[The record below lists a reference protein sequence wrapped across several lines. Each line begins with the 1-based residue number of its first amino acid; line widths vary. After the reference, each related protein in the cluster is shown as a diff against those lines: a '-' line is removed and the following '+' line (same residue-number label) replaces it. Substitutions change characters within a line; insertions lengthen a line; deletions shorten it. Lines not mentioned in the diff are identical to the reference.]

1 MADKVPVVMAA
12 PGEQKERANNAFF
25 GQRAERIFVGRERE
39 MAELR
44 AAFQDAH
51 DGRGHLYLLAGE
63 PGIGKTRT
71 AEEFATYA
79 RQHAARILLGRCYEG
94 EGAPPFWPW
103 VQIVRSYLSICD
115 AHTVRAEMGPGAIDI
130 AQIIPEVR
138 ECLPDLSVPPVVT
151 PEAARFRFFDSFTQ
165 WLKNLAKTQPLL
177 LILEDLHWADTP
189 SLSLLQFAARD
200 VQDAR
205 ILVIATYRDVEL
217 GIRHPLTLAL
227 GEFVRIPGTRSLPL
241 KGLTIQETTQLLELA
256 MEMPPLAALAQAV
269 QQETEG
275 NPFFVSEMVRAFLAH
290 GQPAAVAA
298 SAFAPALPLPQRV
311 RGVLAR
317 RLQGLSEECQGLLSV
332 ASVIGREFR
341 LEVLRQLAVLP
352 QFAVQHVVPEVL
364 DEAVE
369 ARVLVTVPQTIGRY
383 SFAHTLLRETLYE
396 EIPPSRRIQLHR
408 SVGEV
413 LETLNRTDLELPS
426 SPRNG
431 QVVAEL
437 AHHFFVAMHD
447 EQAAI
452 KALLYAR
459 RAGERATANFA
470 YEEAAAHYTHALQA
484 LEFQPG
490 SGEQRAE
497 LLLALGE
504 AQGRAGNT
512 MHARETFALAA
523 ELARVLGRPALL
535 ARAALGFAC
544 ALVTPG
550 SVDKDTV
557 RWLEESLTV
566 LGEDDGPLRA
576 QVLARLAMELY
587 YSDARERRFQLS
599 EQAVALARR
608 SGEKSTLAMVL
619 NAQHYVRWDSDHLT
633 ERLSVTTEMVA
644 LAEEERNRELALLG
658 IHWRVVDLL
667 EQGDIVNADRAIA
680 THARLAEE
688 LRQPY
693 HLFYSTA
700 FRAMRALLA
709 GRFVEGEQ
717 WLQQTRAYGQRAQ
730 IEAESE
736 LAYGIQMFTLWS
748 LRGRRV
754 ELEKA
759 WEHFERL
766 IQQIPDLL
774 SLQIARAEL
783 ATALG
788 QEGEARRIYLPL
800 AEKNFVDLTPNLSL
814 LSSAMS
820 LARVCVFLGD
830 VARAPVLYRLLQPY
844 AECCIIIGPAIGCLG
859 SVSLYLGL
867 LATLLRRWEEARTHL
882 EAAVQQNVRLGARPL
897 VAHTRYEYARMLL
910 TRGRAPHHPHARGL
924 LEEALATT
932 QELGMEGLEEKI
944 KTSQSALRPSLA
956 PAPATSDQAASSLL
970 APSLQPSAS
979 LFHYNDDRWTI
990 SYQGVTFH
998 LKNVRGLRYIA
1009 HLLRNPQAEFHVL
1022 DLVSVG
1028 LDEGAE
1034 QMSKDLS
1041 AQSETAVPPHL
1052 RAAYKQRL
1060 EDLHQEL
1067 EEAREFH
1074 DTERAARVQEELDR
1088 AAQQIA
1094 TKMGLGRQD
1103 RNAAVRAERARV
1115 NVVKGI
1121 ASALNKIAAHSPALE
1136 LYLSKTLKTGLY
1148 CSYTPDP
1155 RLPVHWQF

>member
-1 MADKVPVVMAA
+1 MAA
-12 PGEQKERANNAFF
+12 SGERKERANGSFF
-25 GQRAERIFVGRERE
+25 DQPMDRIFVGRERE

-71 AEEFATYA
+71 TEEFAAYA
-79 RQHAARILLGRCYEG
+79 QQHATRFFLGRCYEG

-103 VQIVRSYLSICD
+103 VQVVRSYFSTCD
-115 AHTVRAEMGPGAIDI
+115 PHTVRVEMGAGAMDI

-138 ECLPDLSVPPVVT
+138 EYVPDLASPPVMT

-165 WLKNLAKTQPLL
+165 WLKSLAKTQPLL
-177 LILEDLHWADTP
+177 VILDDLHWADTP
-189 SLSLLQFAARD
+189 SLLLLQFVARD

-205 ILVIATYRDVEL
+205 ILVVATYRDVEL

-227 GEFVRIPGTRSLPL
+227 GELVRIPGTRSLPL
-241 KGLTIQETTQLLELA
+241 RGLTIQETTQLLELT
-256 MEMPPLAALAQAV
+256 MKMPPLAALVQAV

-275 NPFFVSEMVRAFLAH
+275 NPFFVNEMVRAFMVH
-290 GQPAAVAA
+290 GQPATVA
-298 SAFAPALPLPQRV
+298 SSTFAPALPLPQRV
-311 RGVLAR
+311 RGMLAK
-317 RLQGLSEECQGLLSV
+317 RLQGLSEECQQLLSV
-332 ASVIGREFR
+332 ASVIGKEFR
-341 LEVLRQLAVLP
+341 LEVLRQLAALP
-352 QFAVQHVVPEVL
+352 QFAVSHAVPEVL
-364 DEAVE
+364 DEAVQ
-369 ARVLVTVPQTIGRY
+369 ARVLVSVPQTIGRY
-383 SFAHTLLRETLYE
+383 SFAHALLRETLYE
-396 EIPPSRRIQLHR
+396 EIPLSRRAKLHR
-408 SVGEV
+408 LVGEV
-413 LETLNRTDLELPS
+413 LEVLNRIDLELPS

-437 AHHFFVAMHD
+437 AYHFFVAMPD
-447 EQAAI
+447 GEAAT
-452 KALLYAR
+452 KALLYAQ
-459 RAGERATANFA
+459 RAGVRATATFA
-470 YEEAAAHYTHALQA
+470 YGEAAVYYAHALEA

-490 SGEQRAE
+490 SGEQRGE

-504 AQGRAGNT
+504 AQSRAGNT
-512 MHARETFALAA
+512 ARGRETFVLAA
-523 ELARVLGRPALL
+523 ELAQALGRPALL
-535 ARAALGFAC
+535 ARAALGFAG

-550 SVDKDTV
+550 RVDKDTV

-566 LGEDDGPLRA
+566 LGEDAGPLRA

-608 SGEKSTLAMVL
+608 SDEKSTLAMVL
-619 NAQHYVRWDSDHLT
+619 NARHYVLWDSDHLT
-633 ERLSVTTEMVA
+633 ERLRIATEMVT

-658 IHWRVVDLL
+658 VHWRVVDLL

-709 GRFVEGEQ
+709 GHFVEGEQ
-717 WLQQTRAYGQRAQ
+717 LLRQTRAYGQRAQ
-730 IEAESE
+730 MEAESE

-748 LRGRRV
+748 LRGRRA

-774 SLQIARAEL
+774 SLQIVHTDL
-783 ATALG
+783 AAALG
-788 QEGEARRIYLPL
+788 RKDEAQQIYLPL

-814 LSSAMS
+814 LASAMS

-830 VARAPVLYRLLQPY
+830 VARAPVLYRLMQPY
-844 AECCIIIGPAIGCLG
+844 AECCITIGPAIGCLG

-867 LATLLRRWEEARTHL
+867 LATLLRRWEEARTHF

-897 VAHTRYEYARMLL
+897 VAHAQYEYARMLL
-910 TRGRAPHHPHARGL
+910 TRGRAGDVEQARGL
-924 LEEALATT
+924 LEEALATV

-944 KTSQSALRPSLA
+944 KTSQSELPPSLT
-956 PAPATSDQAASSLL
+956 PAPATSDQAASSLP
-970 APSLQPSAS
+970 APSLQPSIS
-979 LFHYNDDRWTI
+979 LFRYDDDRWTI
-990 SYQGVTFH
+990 SYQGATFH
-998 LKNVRGLRYIA
+998 LRSVRGLRYIA

-1028 LDEGAE
+1028 LGEGAE
-1034 QMSKDLS
+1034 QMSKNPS
-1041 AQSETAVPPHL
+1041 SQSETAAPSHL
-1052 RAAYKQRL
+1052 RAAYRQRL
-1060 EDLHQEL
+1060 EDLHEEL

-1103 RNAAVRAERARV
+1103 RNAALRAERARV

-1121 ASALNKIAAHSPALE
+1121 ASALSKIAAHSPALE